1 MRVVLVVVVEMAV
14 CVCVCMCVDDDD
26 GGRQRDWRGSHRS
39 VEARDGAALEAEAV
53 IAGFQS
59 RN

>member
-1 MRVVLVVVVEMAV
+1 MCV
-14 CVCVCMCVDDDD
+14 CVCVCVDDDD